1 MTAVENAAVSQE
13 ELDAKA
19 WAGFTE
25 GNWQKDIDV
34 RDFIQKNYT
43 PYEGDE
49 TFLAPATEKTKH
61 LWKYLDDNYLAV
73 ERKQRVYDVDT
84 HTPADVDAFPAGY
97 IDSPEVDNVVVGL
110 QTDVPCKRAMMPNGG
125 WRMVE
130 QAIKEAGKE
139 PDPEIKKIFT
149 KYRKTHNDGVF
160 GVYTKQIKVA
170 RHNKIL
176 TGLPDAYGR
185 GRIIGDYRRVAL
197 YGVNKLIAFKK
208 RDKDSVPYRND
219 FTEPEI
225 EHWIRFREEHD
236 EQIKALKK
244 IINLGNEYGLDLS
257 RPAQTAQEAVQWTYM
272 GYLASIKSQDGAA
285 MSFGRNSAF
294 LDCYIERD
302 LQAGK
307 ITETDAQELIDNIVM
322 KLRIVRFLRTK
333 DYDSIFSGDPYW
345 ATWSDAGFGDDG
357 RSMVTKTSFRLL
369 NTLTLEHLGPGP
381 EPNITIFWDPKLPE
395 AYKRF
400 CAKISIDT
408 SAIQYES
415 DKEIRSH
422 WGDDAA
428 IACCV
433 SPMRVG
439 KQMQFFAARVNSAKA
454 LLYAINGGRDEMTG
468 MQVIDKGVIEPIT
481 PEADGTLDYEK
492 VKNNY
497 EKALEWLSETYVM
510 ALNIIHYM
518 HDKYAYESIE
528 MALHDKEVYR
538 TLGCGMS
545 GLSIAADS
553 LAAVKYA
560 KVYPIYNK
568 DAKTLEGHE
577 YEYVEGADDDLI
589 VGYRTEGEFP
599 VYGNDDDR
607 ADEIGVWLLRTFL
620 EMIKKRHT
628 YRNSEATTSILT
640 ITSNVVYGKY
650 TGALPDGRAAFT
662 PFAPGA
668 NPSYGAEQNGLL
680 ASLNSVAKLPYHWAL
695 DGISNTQTIN
705 PDALGHSEGERV
717 ENLVQVMDGYFDQ
730 GAHHLNVN
738 VFGKEKLIDAMEH
751 PEKEEYANFTIRVSG
766 YAVKFIDLTREQ
778 QMDVISRTCHA
789 AL

>member
-244 IINLGNEYGLDLS
+244 LINLGNEYGLDLS

-439 KQMQFFAARVNSAKA
+439 KQMQFFAAA
-454 LLYAINGGRDEMTG
+454 
-468 MQVIDKGVIEPIT
+468 
-481 PEADGTLDYEK
+481 
-492 VKNNY
+492 
-497 EKALEWLSETYVM
+497 
-510 ALNIIHYM
+510 
-518 HDKYAYESIE
+518 
-528 MALHDKEVYR
+528 
-538 TLGCGMS
+538 
-545 GLSIAADS
+545 
-553 LAAVKYA
+553 
-560 KVYPIYNK
+560 
-568 DAKTLEGHE
+568 
-577 YEYVEGADDDLI
+577 
-589 VGYRTEGEFP
+589 
-599 VYGNDDDR
+599 
-607 ADEIGVWLLRTFL
+607 
-620 EMIKKRHT
+620 
-628 YRNSEATTSILT
+628 
-640 ITSNVVYGKY
+640 
-650 TGALPDGRAAFT
+650 
-662 PFAPGA
+662 
-668 NPSYGAEQNGLL
+668 
-680 ASLNSVAKLPYHWAL
+680 
-695 DGISNTQTIN
+695 
-705 PDALGHSEGERV
+705 
-717 ENLVQVMDGYFDQ
+717 
-730 GAHHLNVN
+730 
-738 VFGKEKLIDAMEH
+738 
-751 PEKEEYANFTIRVSG
+751 
-766 YAVKFIDLTREQ
+766 
-778 QMDVISRTCHA
+778 
-789 AL
+789 

>member
-244 IINLGNEYGLDLS
+244 LINLGNEYGLDLS

-369 NTLTLEHLGPGP
+369 NTLTLEHL
-381 EPNITIFWDPKLPE
+381 
-395 AYKRF
+395 
-400 CAKISIDT
+400 
-408 SAIQYES
+408 
-415 DKEIRSH
+415 
-422 WGDDAA
+422 
-428 IACCV
+428 
-433 SPMRVG
+433 
-439 KQMQFFAARVNSAKA
+439 FAARVNSAKA

-607 ADEIGVWLLRTFL
+607 ADDIAKWVVSTVMGQV
-620 EMIKKRHT
+620 KRLPV
-628 YRNSEATTSILT
+628 YRGAVPTQSILT
-640 ITSNVVYGKY
+640 ITSNVEYGKN
-650 TGALPDGRAAFT
+650 TGSFPSGHAKGT
-662 PFAPGA
+662 PYAPGA
-668 NPSYGAEQNGLL
+668 NPENGMDY
-680 ASLNSVAKLPYHWAL
+680 NDAL
-695 DGISNTQTIN
+695 DGISLTNTIT
-705 PDALGHSEGERV
+705 PDGLGRDEDERIG
-717 ENLVQVMDGYFDQ
+717 NLVGILDAGNGHGLYH
-730 GAHHLNVN
+730 ANINVLR
-738 VFGKEKLIDAMEH
+738 KETMEDAVEH
-751 PEKEEYANFTIRVSG
+751 PEKYPHLTVRVSG
-766 YAVKFIDLTREQ
+766 YAVNFVKLTKEQ
-778 QMDVISRTCHA
+778 QLDVISRTFHQGA
-789 AL
+789 VVD

>member
-244 IINLGNEYGLDLS
+244 LINLGNEYGLDLS

-272 GYLASIKSQDGAA
+272 ATRRPSSRTAPPCP
-285 MSFGRNSAF
+285 FGRNSAF
-294 LDCYIERD
+294 LDCHRATSVRQDHRD
-302 LQAGK
+302 RRRAHRQHRHEAAHRALPAYRQ
-307 ITETDAQELIDNIVM
+307 
-322 KLRIVRFLRTK
+322 

-345 ATWSDAGFGDDG
+345 ATRPDAGFGDDGG

-369 NTLTLEHLGPGP
+369 NTLTSSTSDLARSRTSPSSGIRSCLRP
-381 EPNITIFWDPKLPE
+381 
-395 AYKRF
+395 
-400 CAKISIDT
+400 T
-408 SAIQYES
+408 SAS
-415 DKEIRSH
+415 APRSPSTPRPSST
-422 WGDDAA
+422 
-428 IACCV
+428 
-433 SPMRVG
+433 SPTR
-439 KQMQFFAARVNSAKA
+439 KSA
-454 LLYAINGGRDEMTG
+454 
-468 MQVIDKGVIEPIT
+468 P
-481 PEADGTLDYEK
+481 
-492 VKNNY
+492 
-497 EKALEWLSETYVM
+497 
-510 ALNIIHYM
+510 
-518 HDKYAYESIE
+518 
-528 MALHDKEVYR
+528 
-538 TLGCGMS
+538 
-545 GLSIAADS
+545 
-553 LAAVKYA
+553 
-560 KVYPIYNK
+560 
-568 DAKTLEGHE
+568 
-577 YEYVEGADDDLI
+577 
-589 VGYRTEGEFP
+589 
-599 VYGNDDDR
+599 
-607 ADEIGVWLLRTFL
+607 
-620 EMIKKRHT
+620 
-628 YRNSEATTSILT
+628 
-640 ITSNVVYGKY
+640 
-650 TGALPDGRAAFT
+650 TGAMT
-662 PFAPGA
+662 P
-668 NPSYGAEQNGLL
+668 PS
-680 ASLNSVAKLPYHWAL
+680 
-695 DGISNTQTIN
+695 
-705 PDALGHSEGERV
+705 
-717 ENLVQVMDGYFDQ
+717 
-730 GAHHLNVN
+730 
-738 VFGKEKLIDAMEH
+738 
-751 PEKEEYANFTIRVSG
+751 
-766 YAVKFIDLTREQ
+766 
-778 QMDVISRTCHA
+778 HA
-789 AL
+789 ASPRCAWASRCSSSPPA

>member
-43 PYEGDE
+43 PYEATRHSCSCHREDQ
-49 TFLAPATEKTKH
+49 APVEVPRRQ
-61 LWKYLDDNYLAV
+61 LPAV

-244 IINLGNEYGLDLS
+244 LINLGNEYGLDLS

-333 DYDSIFSGDPYW
+333 TTIRSSP
-345 ATWSDAGFGDDG
+345 ATRTG
-357 RSMVTKTSFRLL
+357 R
-369 NTLTLEHLGPGP
+369 PGP
-381 EPNITIFWDPKLPE
+381 TP
-395 AYKRF
+395 A
-400 CAKISIDT
+400 
-408 SAIQYES
+408 SAMTAVRWS
-415 DKEIRSH
+415 PRPRSV
-422 WGDDAA
+422 
-428 IACCV
+428 C
-433 SPMRVG
+433 S
-439 KQMQFFAARVNSAKA
+439 
-454 LLYAINGGRDEMTG
+454 
-468 MQVIDKGVIEPIT
+468 T
-481 PEADGTLDYEK
+481 P
-492 VKNNY
+492 
-497 EKALEWLSETYVM
+497 
-510 ALNIIHYM
+510 
-518 HDKYAYESIE
+518 
-528 MALHDKEVYR
+528 
-538 TLGCGMS
+538 
-545 GLSIAADS
+545 
-553 LAAVKYA
+553 
-560 KVYPIYNK
+560 
-568 DAKTLEGHE
+568 
-577 YEYVEGADDDLI
+577 
-589 VGYRTEGEFP
+589 
-599 VYGNDDDR
+599 
-607 ADEIGVWLLRTFL
+607 
-620 EMIKKRHT
+620 
-628 YRNSEATTSILT
+628 
-640 ITSNVVYGKY
+640 
-650 TGALPDGRAAFT
+650 
-662 PFAPGA
+662 
-668 NPSYGAEQNGLL
+668 
-680 ASLNSVAKLPYHWAL
+680 
-695 DGISNTQTIN
+695 
-705 PDALGHSEGERV
+705 
-717 ENLVQVMDGYFDQ
+717 
-730 GAHHLNVN
+730 
-738 VFGKEKLIDAMEH
+738 
-751 PEKEEYANFTIRVSG
+751 
-766 YAVKFIDLTREQ
+766 
-778 QMDVISRTCHA
+778 
-789 AL
+789 

>member
-84 HTPADVDAFPAGY
+84 HTPAGIDAFPAGY

-160 GVYTKQIKVA
+160 GVYTKNIKVA

-208 RDKDSVPYRND
+208 RDKDSIPYRND

-236 EQIKALKK
+236 EQIKALKQL
-244 IINLGNEYGLDLS
+244 INLGNEYGLDLS

-294 LDCYIERD
+294 LDCFIERD
-302 LQAGK
+302 LEAGK

-322 KLRIVRFLRTK
+322 KLRITRFLRTI
-333 DYDSIFSGDPYW
+333 DYDQIFSGDPYW

-357 RSMVTKTSFRLL
+357 RALVTKTSFRLL
-369 NTLTLEHLGPGP
+369 QTLRNLGPAP
-381 EPNITIFWDPKLPE
+381 EPNITIFWDENLPQG
-395 AYKRF
+395 YKDF
-400 CAKISIDT
+400 CALISITT
-408 SAIQYES
+408 SSIQYEA
-415 DKEIRSH
+415 DEQIREH

-439 KQMQFFAARVNSAKA
+439 KQMQFFGARVNSAKA

-468 MQVIDKGVIEPIT
+468 KQVVTGLPGIEGDGPLDFDEVWDK
-481 PEADGTLDYEK
+481 YEK
-492 VKNNY
+492 MLDWVV
-497 EKALEWLSETYVM
+497 ATYVE
-510 ALNIIHYM
+510 ALNIIHYC
-518 HDKYAYESIE
+518 HDRYAYESIE
-528 MALHDKEVYR
+528 MALHDSDIVR
-538 TLGCGMS
+538 TMGCGIA
-545 GLSIAADS
+545 GLSIVADS
-553 LAAVKYA
+553 LAAIKYA
-560 KVYPIYNK
+560 KVTPVR
-568 DAKTLEGHE
+568 DETGLVVD
-577 YEYVEGADDDLI
+577 YV
-589 VGYRTEGEFP
+589 TEGDFP
-599 VYGNDDDR
+599 IYGNDDDR
-607 ADEIGVWLLRTFL
+607 ADDIAATVVHTI
-620 EMIKKRHT
+620 MSKIKAQPF
-628 YRNSEATTSILT
+628 YRDAIPTQSVLT
-640 ITSNVVYGKY
+640 ITSNVVYGKA
-650 TGALPDGRAAFT
+650 TGSFPSGHQKGT
-662 PFAPGA
+662 PFSPGA
-668 NPSYGAEQNGLL
+668 NPENGMDTHGMV
-680 ASLNSVAKLPYHWAL
+680 ASMLSVGKLDYNDAL
-695 DGISNTQTIN
+695 DGISLTNTITPQG
-705 PDALGHSEGERV
+705 LGRTLDERV
-717 ENLVQVMDGYFDQ
+717 ANLVGI
-730 GAHHLNVN
+730 L
-738 VFGKEKLIDAMEH
+738 DAGFVPDDCAE
-751 PEKEEYANFTIRVSG
+751 I
-766 YAVKFIDLTREQ
+766 
-778 QMDVISRTCHA
+778 
-789 AL
+789 